1 MLRQAFTRILKRYL
15 AMVSRILDQER
26 ANHVP
31 MGQHTTVA
39 AAIRQAFP
47 QPDADAAHQTLT
59 PCRRPAKRRWPKLAA
74 LMDANEHAV
83 PAYLAFPAQHRT
95 NIHSTIPLERLNKE
109 AKRRA
114 DAAGILSNEAI
125 IVRVIG
131 AVLLEQNDEPPL
143 QHRYTCRSRG

>member
-1 MLRQAFTRILKRYL
+1 MLRQAFTRMRKRYL
-15 AMVSRILDQER
+15 AMVSRTLDQER

-74 LMDANEHAV
+74 LMDASELDV
-83 PAYLAFPAQHRT
+83 LAYLAFPAQHRT
-95 NIHSTIPLERLNKE
+95 KIHSTIPPERLNKE
-109 AKRRA
+109 AKRQA
-114 DAAGILSNEAI
+114 DAVGIFRN
-125 IVRVIG
+125 
-131 AVLLEQNDEPPL
+131 
-143 QHRYTCRSRG
+143 